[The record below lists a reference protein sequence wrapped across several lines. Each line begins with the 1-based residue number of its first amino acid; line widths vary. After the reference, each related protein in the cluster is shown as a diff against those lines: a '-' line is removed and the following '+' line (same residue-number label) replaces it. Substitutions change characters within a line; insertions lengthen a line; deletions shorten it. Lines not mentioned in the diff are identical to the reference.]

1 MSSAT
6 LEGGEPPREVV
17 QFGVTA
23 GSQVT
28 IAPLADVDWPDQ
40 VRVVEV
46 CRDGAILEVER
57 LLAGDLVTV
66 VAPEAV
72 IRELEALFGAPAPGG
87 ELTLDPAATVG
98 DLFEYDGRELPARRR
113 ARNAA
118 DGLRFSPAASARRR
132 RRHARASTA

>member
-1 MSSAT
+1 MLAGLPQATLLFHIAFLITLLSLLLQGSTLGVAARLAGVERPLGSVALSSAT

-23 GSQVT
+23 GSPVT
-28 IAPLADVDWPDQ
+28 IVPLADVDWPDQ

-66 VAPEAV
+66 VAPK
-72 IRELEALFGAPAPGG
+72 R
-87 ELTLDPAATVG
+87 
-98 DLFEYDGRELPARRR
+98 
-113 ARNAA
+113 
-118 DGLRFSPAASARRR
+118 
-132 RRHARASTA
+132 